1 MKYLNLLFLNRKNKR
16 VETKLPKVL
25 VIDDEQ
31 SYLQTITNEL
41 SGSFEILHAPN
52 GRLGCKVA
60 RKECPDLIIMDWEM
74 PEMNGIAAI
83 KELQSDEET
92 KQIPV
97 IMCTGVMT
105 SSENLQLALETGA
118 IDYIRK
124 PVDILELKA
133 RINSVLQLADS
144 FATIK
149 KQNQALEELQQEQNA
164 LMGIVAH
171 DLRSPISQMLNLN
184 QILMELPCTP
194 EEEKQYKKTFN
205 EVALRAL
212 KLIERLMLVSEADSG
227 SDFKIA
233 VIDLNSFLKPLL
245 RAYEPQLLNRK
256 MVLHNNITAGVKI
269 KADSAALTRVFD
281 NLITNAMK
289 FSPKGTSIS
298 ISAKAV
304 DKEVEIAVAD
314 QGVGIPEADKP
325 KLFKR
330 FAKLSPQALHSEDT
344 SNGLGLSIVKL
355 LTERMKGRVRAESKV
370 NKGTTFYVTLPSA

>member
-1 MKYLNLLFLNRKNKR
+1 MKYLNLLFLNRKNKNI
-16 VETKLPKVL
+16 EIKLPKVL

-83 KELQSDEET
+83 KELQSDEKT

-149 KQNQALEELQQEQNA
+149 RQNQALEELQQEQNA

-256 MVLHNNITAGVKI
+256 MVLHNQIIAGVKI

-298 ISAKAV
+298 ISANA
-304 DKEVEIAVAD
+304 
-314 QGVGIPEADKP
+314 
-325 KLFKR
+325 
-330 FAKLSPQALHSEDT
+330 
-344 SNGLGLSIVKL
+344 
-355 LTERMKGRVRAESKV
+355 
-370 NKGTTFYVTLPSA
+370 LPSSARRHCTAKIPQTDWDLVL